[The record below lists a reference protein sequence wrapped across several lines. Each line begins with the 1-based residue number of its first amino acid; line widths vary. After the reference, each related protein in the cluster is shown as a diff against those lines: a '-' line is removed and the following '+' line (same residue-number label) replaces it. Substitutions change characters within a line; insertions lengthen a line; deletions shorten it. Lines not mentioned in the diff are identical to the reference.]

1 MIDLWMLTTMQ
12 QTEDL
17 PQVNLRAWLAMLALV
32 IPFVLGWLVGMCV
45 FVVFW
50 FAAAVVAGYK
60 AGRGVHDD
68 AR

>member
-1 MIDLWMLTTMQ
+1 MMTAMQ
-12 QTEDL
+12 QQDM
-17 PQVNLRAWLAMLALV
+17 PRFDLRAWLAMLALV
-32 IPFVLGWLVGMCV
+32 IPFVLGWLVGVCV
-45 FVVFW
+45 FVVLW